1 MTQYIKLALTGSVH
15 KIAERKGAWVR
26 AFMGDGSIKAFRGTQ
41 FTYVDAP
48 DTAVTAEEAFGAVNG
63 KRAAQVPTNAASA
76 PKKARETAP
85 RAPRARK
92 PLNERKN
99 GVVDTPYLQFYKA
112 YRQPN
117 GVLSVDNGDDVATKL
132 RAMDLARVYAY
143 AAGLLNESVDGLKA
157 RYEHLNPGM
166 QRMNLG
172 NRIRAFLKDQ

>member
-48 DTAVTAEEAFGAVNG
+48 DTAVTAEEAFGAANS
-63 KRAAQVPTNAASA
+63 KRPVQVPTNAASA
-76 PKKARETAP
+76 PKKARET
-85 RAPRARK
+85 APRARK